1 MNLVIKFFAS
11 VIMFF
16 SFIVSNAGAMELSI
30 PALEVKAGQTIEIP
44 VMIDAVDNLAG
55 VKLSMEYDPE
65 ILKFKKADKTK
76 HTSSL
81 MHIVN
86 DKKPGTLIIV
96 MAGAQGIKG
105 KNITLILLN
114 FEADKK
120 VTEKKTTQITIKEIQ
135 LMSDKLKDIQHTIS
149 FPALTVL
156 PEKPGVKKIEA
167 EKTEVKKTE

>member
-1 MNLVIKFFAS
+1 MNIVIRIFTVVF
-11 VIMFF
+11 ILF
-16 SFIVSNAGAMELSI
+16 SFIVSNAQATELSI
-30 PALEVKAGQTIEIP
+30 PALEVTAGQTVEIP
-44 VMIDAVDNLAG
+44 VMIDKIDNLAG

-105 KNITLILLN
+105 EKIPIIMLN

-120 VTEKKTTQITIKEIQ
+120 VVEKKTTLIKIKEIQ

-149 FPALTVL
+149 FPGLTVL
-156 PEKPGVKKIEA
+156 PVKAEIKKVEIKKPEIKKPE
-167 EKTEVKKTE
+167 